1 MGGLRAATHHLLTVA
16 HRSINRNAGVE
27 FACADENID
36 MQRQRAEAYA
46 PCTAEIDGNHGASGA
61 EAIFDQALTN
71 GLAAIV
77 SSQWGEEGAADKKG
91 RVKSAARL
99 LTVVEDKA
107 KAVTTEP
114 GIFVIPDPEPAAAT
128 VQGDSRWPWAQDPNL
143 PDLDTR
149 INITVLRDGIKG
161 TQPVRHASG
170 EGGLRREHVDA
181 LLALDD
187 HESLRVLGAEHSDRA
202 WESTRDEDRHSRARA
217 AALLSRIGDEAAAR
231 RAEEAA
237 ELHTPYHP
245 KHNPNGL
252 GLPDCPV
259 CGYAAFSADYGDELG
274 MGVGVGECLVC
285 HYERTPAAAAEEAEK
300 MYYQARWADA

>member
-1 MGGLRAATHHLLTVA
+1 
-16 HRSINRNAGVE
+16 
-27 FACADENID
+27 
-36 MQRQRAEAYA
+36 MQRQRAETYA
-46 PCTAEIDGNHGASGA
+46 RCTAEIDGNYSAPGA

-77 SSQWGEEGAADKKG
+77 SSQWGEEEAADKKG
-91 RVKSAARL
+91 RVKSAAQL

-107 KAVTTEP
+107 EPVAAEP
-114 GIFVIPDPEPAAAT
+114 GIFVIPDPEPAAAA
-128 VQGDSRWPWAQDPNL
+128 VPGDSRWPWPWAQDPNL

-149 INITVLRDGIKG
+149 INVTVLRDGIKG

-170 EGGLRREHVDA
+170 EGGLRHEHVDA

-187 HESLRVLGAEHSDRA
+187 HESLRSLGAEHSDRA

-217 AALLSRIGDEAAAR
+217 AALLSRIGNAAAAR

-245 KHNPNGL
+245 KHNPDGL
-252 GLPDCPV
+252 GLEVCPV
-259 CGYAAFSADYGDELG
+259 CGYSAFSADYGDELG
-274 MGVGVGECLVC
+274 MGVGVGVCLVC
-285 HYERTPAAAAEEAEK
+285 HYERTPAAAAEEAQK
-300 MYYQARWADA
+300 MYYEVRWADA